1 VPSQECHDGTWKFL
15 RRRTVTGFSQV
26 KTGTHLRD
34 PHFIEANRASR
45 IDASEHFDTV
55 TGPFGYQ
62 DEFLPSG
69 R

>member
-1 VPSQECHDGTWKFL
+1 V
-15 RRRTVTGFSQV
+15 RGFFRV
-26 KTGTHLRD
+26 KTGIHPRD
-34 PHFIEANRASR
+34 PHFIEANHAPR